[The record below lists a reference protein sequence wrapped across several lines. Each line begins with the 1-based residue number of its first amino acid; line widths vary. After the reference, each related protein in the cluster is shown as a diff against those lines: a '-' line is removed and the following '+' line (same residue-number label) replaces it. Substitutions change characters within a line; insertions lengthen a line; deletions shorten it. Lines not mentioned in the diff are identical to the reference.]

1 APLSDLVSRFITSPP
16 RNTPSTSSFP
26 SVSHSPAL
34 RMASNS
40 TESAVA
46 PSNVDLDSDESDSED
61 EVVETLEERRA
72 AYRRDKVAE
81 RAGRKKKQDGD
92 DLSPEMDDLINA
104 GSETRRIKCFRVP
117 FRLYFSSDKPTSDHS
132 QCRQDLPGG
141 CPRCV
146 ANIPR
151 VCCELCNPAYFES
164 FAMVDL
170 PKPPPIP
177 HKSRIAKYESEARDM
192 KLRNALHEFRR
203 DATRRKFSRAV
214 LKNSG
219 PGVVMSNEVLQRIVD
234 CAHWY
239 KIQTLEHLEK
249 ETRWAG
255 AAEFG
260 ADVLALIDMYSPRP
274 VPPEPES
281 TPLATHDSNGASSS
295 VRTLRSRKCSKCGA
309 LDHIASNKK
318 CPFHPQHR
326 PQHIDENTEPPAVP
340 FSTSARSETRPQPR
354 PLYQQLEMSVF
365 TPPPATSFT
374 TPLAV
379 DSPFASTS
387 DTTTPLPSIN
397 WPDYSSV
404 P

>member
-1 APLSDLVSRFITSPP
+1 ASR
-16 RNTPSTSSFP
+16 
-26 SVSHSPAL
+26 
-34 RMASNS
+34 
-40 TESAVA
+40 
-46 PSNVDLDSDESDSED
+46 DK
-61 EVVETLEERRA
+61 RRA
-72 AYRRDKVAE
+72 AYRRDKVVE

-92 DLSPEMDDLINA
+92 ELSPEMDDLINA

-117 FRLYFSSDKPTSDHS
+117 FRLYFSSDKSTSDHS
-132 QCRQDLPGG
+132 N
-141 CPRCV
+141 CV
-146 ANIPR
+146 ANTPR

-164 FAMVDL
+164 FATVDL
-170 PKPPPIP
+170 PKPPPVP

-192 KLRNALHEFRR
+192 KLGDALHEFRR

-239 KIQTLEHLEK
+239 KVQTIEHLEK

-260 ADVLALIDMYSPRP
+260 ADVLALIDTYSPRP
-274 VPPEPES
+274 VAPQPDS

-295 VRTLRSRKCSKCGA
+295 VGTLRSRKCSKCGA

-326 PQHIDENTEPPAVP
+326 PQHIDNNPGDENTEPPAVP
-340 FSTSARSETRPQPR
+340 LSTPARSETRPQPR
-354 PLYQQLEMSVF
+354 PLYRQLEMSVF
-365 TPPPATSFT
+365 TPPSCNLFHDSLGSRFSVRVYFWSRPCSSISFHDST
-374 TPLAV
+374 RNHLHFDIIRRYYAV
-379 DSPFASTS
+379 A
-387 DTTTPLPSIN
+387 
-397 WPDYSSV
+397 
-404 P
+404 